1 MQPFSAIL
9 SAEGQRCS
17 PRLSF
22 PLGTTSWANEGLVG
36 LWGLEAA
43 VDDITLSQRILST
56 ASRTKSP
63 PYITCQLR
71 SGHRRIRSWYPQLR
85 TPVREYSVGR
95 TAMCRHLVL
104 RDPSGS
110 LGQILL
116 LKTGR
121 RRNQGIAS
129 CKPLFGE
136 RLNLKGGGGTAI
148 DLSGEKV
155 EILLDPSQKFT
166 QI

>member
-1 MQPFSAIL
+1 MTSHCRKGYYQPPL
-9 SAEGQRCS
+9 ELN
-17 PRLSF
+17 RL
-22 PLGTTSWANEGLVG
+22 LTSLVNCG
-36 LWGLEAA
+36 PATVEF
-43 VDDITLSQRILST
+43 
-56 ASRTKSP
+56 
-63 PYITCQLR
+63 
-71 SGHRRIRSWYPQLR
+71 RSWYPQLR

-116 LKTGR
+116 LKTVR

-148 DLSGEKV
+148 DLSGEKL